1 MHENPSLTLSR
12 CGVAAQ
18 LGGEMGKFFSAAAD
32 ALCLSLA
39 LSCFGAGVH
48 ADEDGARLF
57 RNTCGICHTLEP
69 GKNRIG
75 PSLAGIIGRK
85 AGTVAGFDYSEA
97 NKDSNVVWDEAQLD
111 EYLSNPQ
118 QFMSGTK
125 MIYPGMKDAEQR
137 KALIA
142 YLRDPK

>member
-1 MHENPSLTLSR
+1 MSRFFSPHSAAVSALALTL
-12 CGVAAQ
+12 
-18 LGGEMGKFFSAAAD
+18 
-32 ALCLSLA
+32 ALI
-39 LSCFGAGVH
+39 CFGVGVGVR
-48 ADEDGARLF
+48 AQEDGDRLF
-57 RNTCGICHTLEP
+57 RNTCGICHTLQP
-69 GKNRIG
+69 GQNRLG

-97 NKDSNVVWDEAQLD
+97 NKNSNVVWDEAQLD
-111 EYLSNPQ
+111 QYLSNPK
-118 QFMSGTK
+118 QFMPGTK

>member
-1 MHENPSLTLSR
+1 M
-12 CGVAAQ
+12 
-18 LGGEMGKFFSAAAD
+18 
-32 ALCLSLA
+32 
-39 LSCFGAGVH
+39 
-48 ADEDGARLF
+48 
-57 RNTCGICHTLEP
+57 LEP

-97 NKDSNVVWDEAQLD
+97 NKNSNVVWDEAQLD
-111 EYLSNPQ
+111 QYLSNPQ